1 MSVSESTCIALF
13 DSTVHLSCSL
23 SDSHVLGAPC
33 GDDEKEGAGGGGGG
47 DAVGDCGKRGCGEVN
62 VLNNGTLQLNSR

>member
-1 MSVSESTCIALF
+1 MSASESTCIAQF

-23 SDSHVLGAPC
+23 SDSHVLGAPG
-33 GDDEKEGAGGGGGG
+33 GDDEKEGAGRGG